1 MAFLSRAVYD
11 VRLTKMRELMDEQ
24 RLDALGFLTPE
35 YFQWA
40 TNYALDVRPWERP
53 VAVIVPRN
61 GEPFAVMHELSMNH
75 LRMDRERGTLWLSD
89 ISFYSEHVR
98 VTDRLPLLQQWPEL
112 MAARLHDRGLARTRI
127 GVDSG
132 GGPMASVPALLP
144 GLQLVSIERTMRSL
158 RWVKHDEELA
168 LLRSGGALSD
178 WGQERFRSEVRPGR
192 LMAEV
197 DQMVTA
203 ALIREAAERFPGEQV
218 EITCKSL
225 SGPSSAAP
233 HGSGAETGAKVAE
246 GHVMVICV
254 FVRVNGLMVE
264 NERTWF
270 CGKASDEQR
279 RAFQAACQAQE
290 AAIAQLVPGRPVS
303 AFDAAAFEVFLG
315 CGYANQVIHRTGHG
329 VGLAGHEFPDDTA
342 FNQRPL
348 IEHEVYSAEP
358 GIYIYGLGGFRHDDT
373 VIVADPPE
381 SVTHH
386 PKDIVSQ
393 TIG

>member
-1 MAFLSRAVYD
+1 MAFLSGAVYD
-11 VRLTKMRELMDEQ
+11 ARLTKMRELMDEQ

-40 TNYALDVRPWERP
+40 TNFALDVRPWERP
-53 VAVIVPRN
+53 VAVIVPRD

-75 LRMDRERGTLWLSD
+75 LRMARERGTLWLSD
-89 ISFYSEHVR
+89 ISLYSEHVR
-98 VTDRLPLLQQWPEL
+98 ITNRLPLVQQWPEL
-112 MAARLHDRGLARTRI
+112 MAARLQARGLARARI
-127 GVDSG
+127 GLDAG
-132 GGPMASVPALLP
+132 GGPMASVPAFLP
-144 GLQLVSIERTMRSL
+144 GLQLVPIERSMRSL
-158 RWVKHDEELA
+158 RFVKDAEELE
-168 LLRSGGALSD
+168 LLRSGGHLSD
-178 WGQERFRSEVRPGR
+178 WGQERYRSEVTPGR
-192 LMAEV
+192 LVAEI
-197 DQMVTA
+197 DQTVTV
-203 ALIREAAERFPGEQV
+203 ALIREAADRFPGEQI

-233 HGSGAETGAKVAE
+233 HGSGAETGARVAQ

-254 FVRVNGLMVE
+254 FIRVNGLMVE

-270 CGKASDEQR
+270 CGKPSDEQR

-290 AAIAQLVPGRPVS
+290 AAIAQLVPGRPVCT
-303 AFDAAAFEVFLG
+303 FDAAALEVFLS
-315 CGYANQVIHRTGHG
+315 CGYAHCVIHRTGHG

-348 IEHEVYSAEP
+348 MKNEVYSAEP
-358 GIYIYGLGGFRHDDT
+358 GIYIFGLGGFRHDDT

-381 SVTHH
+381 AVTHH

-393 TIG
+393 TIA